1 MCTVTYI
8 PPSENQG
15 FILTTNRDEK
25 MFRKTK
31 APEIYRINGIDICFP
46 KDVEKGGSWVAAN
59 NQGRLCCLL
68 NGAFIPHQ
76 KQAFHTHSRGKVLLD
91 MTAFKGKVQD
101 FFENQSLSNTEPF
114 TIISIEHKKE
124 KNIEMI
130 EFIWDGEQKHISK
143 LNPKKPGIWSSVT
156 LYSDKDRN
164 QRKNWFDQF
173 LEENKTS
180 VDSKMIYAFH
190 SGYHTADQTLNLL
203 MQREGG
209 LKTVSITQVVPAENG
224 FNMTYI
230 DLLKSTKHQVKV

>member
-25 MFRKTK
+25 VFRKTK
-31 APEIYRINGIDICFP
+31 APEIYRINGIDVCFP
-46 KDVEKGGSWVAAN
+46 KDVEKGGSWIAAN

-68 NGAFIPHQ
+68 NGAFITHQ
-76 KQAFHTHSRGKVLLD
+76 KQTFHKQSRGKVLIE
-91 MTAFKGKVQD
+91 MTGFKGNALDYFNEKNLFDV
-101 FFENQSLSNTEPF
+101 EPF
-114 TIISIEHKKE
+114 TVILIEHKKN
-124 KNIEMI
+124 KVLKMI

-143 LNPKKPGIWSSVT
+143 LNPEKPGIWSSVT

-173 LEENKTS
+173 LKENKTI
-180 VDSKMIYAFH
+180 VDPKMIDAFH
-190 SGYHTADQTLNLL
+190 SDYHTADQTLNLL

-209 LKTVSITQVVPAENG
+209 LKTVSITQVVPVENG
-224 FNMTYI
+224 FNMKYI
-230 DLLKSTKHQVKV
+230 DLLNSTKHQVEI